1 MSEADQDYRLREL
14 RAVLDRRIDSLEKAN
29 GRLRVAGWAGPILG
43 GAAMLVA
50 GLTASRTADAYE
62 VGTVAPA
69 LEAEALILRD
79 DFGVERA
86 AFRIAEDGGAS
97 LALQDQDG
105 RPRLRFEVLSDGSPG
120 VSLLD
125 AEGESHAILGLL
137 ADGTTTLVFADAGS
151 VARTVL
157 ALTPDGAA
165 RLVFSDQLGQTR
177 AAMGVDGSGRA
188 EVSTTRDEPQEQ
200 EEEVGPD
207 EGSGSDP
214 GA

>member
-14 RAVLDRRIDSLEKAN
+14 RAGLDRRIDSLERAN
-29 GRLRVAGWAGPILG
+29 GRLRAAGWAGPILG

-50 GLTASRTADAYE
+50 GLTANRTADAYE

-86 AFRIAEDGGAS
+86 NFRIAEDGGAS

-105 RPRLRFEVLSDGSPG
+105 RTRLRFEVLSDGSPG

-125 AEGESHAILGLL
+125 AEGDSHAILGLL